1 MTTTRKRNGAFATV
15 AVALALI
22 ATGCGGKA
30 SGSGAGQ
37 APGGASQS
45 AVAQAQKYS
54 QCMRSHGVPDYPDPN
69 PTTGRIQV
77 RFSKGPNGQSSGVD
91 PGSAQYKTA
100 AKACKSLQPPG
111 LGSSNSTANA
121 QMIKF
126 AQCMRAHGV
135 KNFPDPKGG
144 RLVFNKSNGLD
155 PNSPQ
160 FKAAQRACQKY
171 APGGNG

>member
-1 MTTTRKRNGAFATV
+1 MTTRNRNGALAAV

-22 ATGCGGKA
+22 ATGCGGPA
-30 SGSGAGQ
+30 GGSGASPP
-37 APGGASQS
+37 PGGASQS
-45 AVAQAQKYS
+45 AVARAQKYS

-77 RFSKGPNGQSSGVD
+77 KVSKGPNGQSSGVD
-91 PGSAQYKTA
+91 PSSAQYEAA

-121 QMIKF
+121 QAMKF

-144 RLVFNKSNGLD
+144 KLVFNKSNGLD

-171 APGGNG
+171 APGGGGS